1 MLRSNRLPSSVPS
14 YLVCDRGFISDYG
27 IGLIHPG
34 TRDLRRFIEADY
46 LFDGG
51 TVGDLAAKIGTDGEA
66 LTRTIERYNQ
76 YAESGIDEEFGR
88 GTSEL
93 NRFNGDPAN
102 KPNPCLRKIGPG
114 PLLRGRGLAL
124 GSGECAGLRTDARG
138 RVLRS
143 DGGTI
148 KGLYAIGTD
157 AASIFRGTYP
167 DRERCRAGY
176 RLCLAGGHGRR
187 RRPRQLPDTDGLS
200 GARSVKRAESTSR
213 MRGQPS

>member
-1 MLRSNRLPSSVPS
+1 MIDDFVEGMLRSNRLPSSVPS

-76 YAESGIDEEFGR
+76 YAESGIDEEFGG

-93 NRFNGDPAN
+93 NRFNGDPAQQAESL
-102 KPNPCLRKIGPG
+102 PAEDRPW
-114 PLLRGRGLAL
+114 PLLRGLRFLAL
-124 GSGECAGLRTDARG
+124 SDSASSGRLRRTLVV
-138 RVLRS
+138 RVLDR
-143 DGGTI
+143 T
-148 KGLYAIGTD
+148 
-157 AASIFRGTYP
+157 AALSR
-167 DRERCRAGY
+167 DVLRY
-176 RLCLAGGHGRR
+176 RH
-187 RRPRQLPDTDGLS
+187 
-200 GARSVKRAESTSR
+200 
-213 MRGQPS
+213 